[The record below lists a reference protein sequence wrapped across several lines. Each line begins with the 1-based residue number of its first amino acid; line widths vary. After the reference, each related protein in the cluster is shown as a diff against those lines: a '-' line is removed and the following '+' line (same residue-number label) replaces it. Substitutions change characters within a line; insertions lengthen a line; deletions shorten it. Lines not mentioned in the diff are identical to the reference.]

1 MPSNSTLN
9 CSIFVPW
16 KTVFPYPFMPGRT
29 SSTDMNFALCAE
41 RFTENAARRIR
52 EKETRWRVLLFMVD
66 RNGPFLNT
74 MFSIR
79 KTTTHSKLMSDLVS
93 TPWPVTGFVL
103 AQKHPDRLRQGES
116 GMGGLL
122 LQHVVESLQ
131 ASPTGSTWQSA
142 TNCPIAF
149 PASYPIRNCY
159 RARIQFDGRQSDHRR
174 RRSEEH
180 T

>member
-79 KTTTHSKLMSDLVS
+79 KTTIHSNLMSDLVS

-103 AQKHPDRLRQGES
+103 ACGKNIRTGRDKGES
-116 GMGGLL
+116 GMAGLL
-122 LQHVVESLQ
+122 LQHVVEPLQ
-131 ASPTGSTWQSA
+131 ASPKGVNVA
-142 TNCPIAF
+142 
-149 PASYPIRNCY
+149 
-159 RARIQFDGRQSDHRR
+159 GRD
-174 RRSEEH
+174 
-180 T
+180 